1 MPRSQHARR
10 CFTLRCHPV
19 AVYYGSVGGVQAYFL
34 GLGFQ
39 FPAQQNPADAFMDF
53 ISGSTMR
60 PGQVRRADGWLGW

>member
-1 MPRSQHARR
+1 M
-10 CFTLRCHPV
+10 F
-19 AVYYGSVGGVQAYFL
+19 YGSVGGVQAYFQ

-60 PGQVRRADGWLGW
+60 PGQVGGRWAGGWRGWRG